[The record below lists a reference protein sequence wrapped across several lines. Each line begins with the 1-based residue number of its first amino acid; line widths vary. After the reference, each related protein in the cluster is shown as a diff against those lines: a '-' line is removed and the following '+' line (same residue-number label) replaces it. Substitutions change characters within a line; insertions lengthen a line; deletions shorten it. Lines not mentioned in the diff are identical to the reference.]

1 MFFTN
6 IFRFS
11 SRMAVCE
18 HAYIST
24 RRDLLERR
32 KDLEPVLEGH
42 GVRMRMDILEDDTR
56 SIWHGVG
63 LDPTG
68 RRADVTERLSLAL
81 SRLEERLG

>member
-1 MFFTN
+1 
-6 IFRFS
+6 
-11 SRMAVCE
+11 MAVCE

-32 KDLEPVLEGH
+32 EELEPLLAAH
-42 GVRMRMDILEDDTR
+42 GVRMRMDVLEDDTR
-56 SIWHGVG
+56 SIWQGVG

-81 SRLEERLG
+81 ARIEERLG